1 MLSSHWLGRHFVT
14 GGQFNAG
21 AAKIGVLVRVH
32 RKMSSLVDS
41 STLSDPGFVSL
52 ALSQDQ
58 VHRIVA
64 SKTFQSAPTLQQLFR
79 FLATRA
85 LEEHPEEMK
94 EYTIGVEA
102 LGRRPDFDPKTDPI
116 VRVQVYRLR
125 QKLKEY
131 YDLEGSRDSIL
142 VEIPKGHYLPRFEF
156 TSPSPP
162 DPAEAATEVP
172 RLEAVKPRA
181 VNSSLVDH
189 RFRGR
194 SAIIVGGLI
203 LAAFAAGLWGGHS
216 LHRSR
221 QIAVVNTSV
230 RGPEAATDPVKAFWA
245 PFVKQDP
252 TPIIAYADAIFLVD
266 GSADLFRFRHGASD
280 ERGAPVDL
288 HLARQFASNPA
299 LVAKA
304 GPLYYDNGYTGTG
317 ELVAA
322 ATLSSLFTQMGA
334 RPTIESSYDIT
345 AEDLKQ
351 HNVVL
356 LGSPFQNVAVAQL
369 PVNGDFVF
377 VSPEVLH
384 DLWQGRILNTH
395 PRPGEKPVY
404 QTERDP
410 LNQSVKVD
418 YAVISFQPGIVPG
431 RQIANLGGLDTKGT
445 EGAVLLATSRSGVE
459 ELSKELSPISSKD
472 KPSAYQALLKVN
484 LQKGY
489 QVLNTRLLAVHPLET
504 ENARPAKHPA
514 SP

>member
-1 MLSSHWLGRHFVT
+1 
-14 GGQFNAG
+14 
-21 AAKIGVLVRVH
+21 
-32 RKMSSLVDS
+32 MSSLAGS

-58 VHRIVA
+58 VQKIVA
-64 SKTFQSAPTLQQLFR
+64 SKTFQNAPTLQQLFR
-79 FLATRA
+79 FLATKA

-131 YDLEGSRDSIL
+131 YDLEGSRDSVV
-142 VEIPKGHYLPRFEF
+142 VEIPKGHYLPRFEL
-156 TSPSPP
+156 TSPAAS
-162 DPAEAATEVP
+162 DPHEAATAAP
-172 RLEAVKPRA
+172 RLETVKPRA
-181 VNSSLVDH
+181 VNSSPADP
-189 RFRGR
+189 RFSVRA
-194 SAIIVGGLI
+194 AIILGAAI
-203 LAAFAAGLWGGHS
+203 LAAFAVGLWGGRALPH
-216 LHRSR
+216 SR
-221 QIAVVNTSV
+221 QVAAANPSV
-230 RGPEAATDPVKAFWA
+230 QDAESATDPVKAFWA

-252 TPIIAYADAIFLVD
+252 APIIAYADAIFLID
-266 GSADLFRFRHGASD
+266 RSTDLFRFRHGASD

-356 LGSPFQNVAVAQL
+356 LGSPFQNVAVQQL
-369 PVNGDFVF
+369 PANGDFVF
-377 VSPEVLH
+377 VSPRVLH

-459 ELSKELSPISSKD
+459 ELSKELSPLSSKE
-472 KPSAYQALLKVN
+472 KLPAYQALLKVN
-484 LQKGY
+484 LRKGY
-489 QVLNTRLLAVHPLET
+489 QVLDARLLAVHPLES
-504 ENARPAKHPA
+504 ENAAPPAKHPPA
-514 SP
+514 L